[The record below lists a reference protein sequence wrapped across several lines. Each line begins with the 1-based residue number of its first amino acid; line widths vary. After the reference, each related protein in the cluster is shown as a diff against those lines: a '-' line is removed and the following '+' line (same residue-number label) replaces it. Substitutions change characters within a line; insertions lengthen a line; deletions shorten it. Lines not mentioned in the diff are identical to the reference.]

1 MVFPRFSVVTASGE
15 NVHVGSCALRQWHCT
30 IEPRCTL
37 SVWTTYFFAHL
48 DYLAG
53 VLTFVLFSND
63 LDFIILWERET
74 LIFLLWVKTHS
85 MFFAGL
91 EATKGLNFTLA
102 RSRMISDFLLVH
114 FVTNHEKQSQRTIDF
129 SRWESETQ
137 RGKYHSNL
145 ATCSAGTLSLWDD

>member
-1 MVFPRFSVVTASGE
+1 MVFPTFSMVTASGE

-37 SVWTTYFFAHL
+37 SVWTTWLVCWLLCCSPMTWERETLIF
-48 DYLAG
+48 
-53 VLTFVLFSND
+53 
-63 LDFIILWERET
+63 WERET
-74 LIFLLWVKTHS
+74 LIFLLWVKMHF

-91 EATKGLNFTLA
+91 EATKGLNFMLA

-145 ATCSAGTLSLWDD
+145 TTCSVGTLSLWDD